1 LIATVRVFVFSAA
14 FPFFNNV
21 DERPHVDLVVKYS
34 HAPKRLSISRVTAR
48 RNISL
53 SLSNM
58 AGSIRPQIGFCRND
72 LFCGGASELCIAR
85 RVPRLVVDQF

>member
-1 LIATVRVFVFSAA
+1 MLTNGRMSILSSNIRTPNRRAA
-14 FPFFNNV
+14 SNLSP
-21 DERPHVDLVVKYS
+21 
-34 HAPKRLSISRVTAR
+34 PKRLSISRVTAR
-48 RNISL
+48 QNISL
-53 SLSNM
+53 SLSNT